1 MNNVR
6 LKQPKNRQR
15 LQKGVIFIPWRF
27 YAICGM
33 LLLAM
38 TGLLWRTTGL
48 QILHPDQLSNESDRR
63 SLRWQP
69 VDNPRGIIHDRAG
82 KPLAVSVPVQ
92 AIWADPPVIQQS
104 ENWQN
109 QQHWRALADAL
120 QLPLAQLTARVQANS
135 GGRFVYLS
143 RQVSPIVAQY
153 VQALAIPGIHLN
165 TEARR
170 FYPAGEIAAH
180 LVGLTNI
187 DGLGIEGV
195 EKGCHHVL
203 SGQPGQRL
211 VRQDRFGRI
220 IEGVQATDS
229 SLAQNITLSIDERL
243 QRLAYR
249 ALKEGVIRNKAQA
262 GSVILVDVQT
272 GEILALANSPSYNPN
287 TRTQVPQAHRRNR
300 AITDTFEPGSTV
312 KPLVLLKALENQMV
326 TQNTVIDTTPGIL
339 RLKGHVVRDYRNYG
353 LLTLEGVL
361 KKSSNVAV
369 SKLALAMPIQGLIER
384 YQQFGL
390 AVSTDI
396 GLVGEHPGMILNKRQ
411 WSDVE
416 RACFSFG
423 YGLAVTPLQ
432 LARAYATLGS
442 FGVARPLTFI
452 KAEAPVQGERVA
464 PKALVRQVVQMMEQ
478 VTQHGGIGT
487 RAAVPGYRVAVKT
500 GTSRIAEKG
509 GYSRRYVS
517 YTAGVAP
524 VTRPQLALVV
534 VIHDPLNG
542 QYYGGAIAAPLFST
556 IMRQALRILN
566 LEPDATEVIKLPPS
580 SLDRHDHHYAK
591 S

>member
-1 MNNVR
+1 MKNFR
-6 LKQPKNRQR
+6 PKQPGDRLR
-15 LQKGVIFIPWRF
+15 LQKGVAFIPWRF
-27 YAICGM
+27 YSICGM
-33 LLLAM
+33 LLLA
-38 TGLLWRTTGL
+38 TVGLLWRTAWL
-48 QILHPDQLSNESDRR
+48 QILHPDRLSRESDRR
-63 SLRWQP
+63 SLRWQSI
-69 VDNPRGIIHDRAG
+69 DNPRGLICDRAG

-92 AIWADPPVIQQS
+92 AIWADPQVVQQS
-104 ENWQN
+104 ENWQY
-109 QQHWRALADAL
+109 QQHWRALAESL
-120 QLPLAQLTARVQANS
+120 KLSPTQLAARIRANS

-143 RQVSPIVAQY
+143 RQVSPAVAQY
-153 VQALAIPGIHLN
+153 MQALAIPGIHLN

-195 EKGCHHVL
+195 EKRCHHDL
-203 SGQPGQRL
+203 SGQSGQRL

-220 IEGVQATDS
+220 IEGLQATDS

-249 ALKEGVIRNKAQA
+249 ALKEGVTLHKAQA

-287 TRTQVPQAHRRNR
+287 ARIKVPQAHLRNR

-326 TQNTVIDTTPGIL
+326 TQDSMIDTTPGTL
-339 RLKGHVVRDYRNYG
+339 RLKGHIVKDYRNYG

-390 AVSTDI
+390 GISTDI
-396 GLVGEHPGMILNKRQ
+396 GLIGEHPGLILNKRQ

-432 LARAYATLGS
+432 LARAYATLGGV
-442 FGVARPLTFI
+442 GVARPLTFI
-452 KAEAPVQGERVA
+452 KAERPVSGEQVA
-464 PKALVRQVVQMMEQ
+464 PERLVRQVLLMMEQ
-478 VTQHGGIGT
+478 VTHPGGIGT

-524 VTRPQLALVV
+524 VTQPRLACVV
-534 VIHDPLNG
+534 VIHEPLGG
-542 QYYGGAIAAPLFST
+542 QYYGGAIAAPLFSN

-566 LEPDATEVIKLPPS
+566 IEPDATEVIKLPPPLHNYS
-580 SLDRHDHHYAK
+580 DQHYAK

>member
-1 MNNVR
+1 MKNFR

-38 TGLLWRTTGL
+38 IGLLWRTTGL
-48 QILHPDQLSNESDRR
+48 QILYHDQLSNESDRR

-92 AIWADPPVIQQS
+92 AIWADPQVILQS

-195 EKGCHHVL
+195 EKGCHHAL

-211 VRQDRFGRI
+211 VRQDRFGRT

-249 ALKEGVIRNKAQA
+249 ALKEGVILNKAQA

-287 TRTQVPQAHRRNR
+287 TRIQVPQAHLRNR

-312 KPLVLLKALENQMV
+312 KPLVLLKALENRMV

-339 RLKGHVVRDYRNYG
+339 RLKGHVVRDHRNYG

-390 AVSTDI
+390 GVSTDI
-396 GLVGEHPGMILNKRQ
+396 GLIGEHPGMILNKRQ

-452 KAEAPVQGERVA
+452 KAEAPVRGERVA
-464 PKALVRQVVQMMEQ
+464 PKVLVRQVVQMMEQ

-524 VTRPQLALVV
+524 VTRPRLALVV

-566 LEPDATEVIKLPPS
+566 LEPDATEVIKLPRSP
-580 SLDRHDHHYAK
+580 LDRHDHHYAK